1 MCYLEK
7 MKPIFISYS
16 YITAVSI
23 KTVFQVHW
31 IPWLYLYCWN
41 LAKLILSSAI
51 KELNFIGFKISIQYV
66 VGATVT
72 KQQEEE
78 ELYYLAMNN
87 NSTKRKQKPNYL
99 VTPRNKKTTRSVR
112 SSRGES
118 SSSMTTRTSPLRMDL
133 GLIQDEDL
141 LRFLSNGAVN
151 PVGNSESSWVF
162 PILNC
167 SSC

>member
-1 MCYLEK
+1 M
-7 MKPIFISYS
+7 
-16 YITAVSI
+16 
-23 KTVFQVHW
+23 
-31 IPWLYLYCWN
+31 
-41 LAKLILSSAI
+41 AKLILSSAI

-151 PVGNSESSWVF
+151 PVGNSESS
-162 PILNC
+162 
-167 SSC
+167 